1 MLKFIIGG
9 FSAWCSICGS
19 CAKWRVPEK
28 PACDGTCVG
37 QLYAPDVSRGYL
49 PCMVLAL

>member
-19 CAKWRVPEK
+19 CAKWRARKSRLRRNLCWSIKVM
-28 PACDGTCVG
+28 
-37 QLYAPDVSRGYL
+37 YAPNVSLG
-49 PCMVLAL
+49 